1 MNAPFAAEVEGKVN
15 AEVAAARPART
26 RILPREEAFQIPDLI
41 REAGRTRVIGHES
54 KGRINKRLCWITSP
68 NAFQIRCQSRGFSR
82 FFRLK
87 ARFRSVI

>member
-1 MNAPFAAEVEGKVN
+1 VN